1 MWRITLADRP
11 DAECPHCH
19 EEIAHGDTI
28 AYDEDPVG
36 DELVWHSRVSDAGRG
51 RPDGGEGGRMMRDFL
66 VSGLAI
72 VPMVVALY
80 LLLFW
85 IGGEFSR

>member
-1 MWRITLADRP
+1 
-11 DAECPHCH
+11 
-19 EEIAHGDTI
+19 
-28 AYDEDPVG
+28 
-36 DELVWHSRVSDAGRG
+36 
-51 RPDGGEGGRMMRDFL
+51 MMRDFL

-72 VPMVVALY
+72 VPTVVALY

>member
-36 DELVWHSRVSDAGRG
+36 DELVWHLECLMQVEGDLMAGKADA
-51 RPDGGEGGRMMRDFL
+51 
-66 VSGLAI
+66 
-72 VPMVVALY
+72 
-80 LLLFW
+80 
-85 IGGEFSR
+85 